1 MAGQMNANK
10 TYPTM
15 YRGVVDDVNKA
26 KVTGIYSVLDGTPN
40 RPSIDG
46 LNEGRLLL
54 SVETDLVISK
64 QTISRSSLNK
74 HAVRTSVD
82 NGVTWTDWK
91 VM

>member
-1 MAGQMNANK
+1 MNANK

-26 KVTGIYSVLDGTPN
+26 KVSGIYSVLDGTPN

-54 SVETDLVISK
+54 SVETDFVISK
-64 QTISRSSLNK
+64 QTISRTSLNK
-74 HAVRTSVD
+74 HAVRTSGD
-82 NGVTWTDWK
+82 NGVTWTDW
-91 VM
+91 VVI